1 MIHINLLPTNE
12 VEEASSRRK
21 EVLLAGG
28 LLTITLAAVLSVYFF
43 QGTRLNAVAAKLS
56 RTENE
61 MVAIRKQNQD
71 LEKMEQQKK
80 EIEGKIRVV
89 RLLTSPARRAASVH
103 ILDDLSDSAPQML
116 WLTDFTEVKGAAKIN
131 GRSVDNQTIAAFA
144 RKLSNSRYFKKV
156 EIRET
161 VQEKPIANLRKP
173 PAGGKGSALDNLPI
187 PVTRFLV
194 ETSIDYLPGVEKEEP
209 QEDAKA
215 KGEKVQKEA
224 ENKGN
229 KNAPEKGK

>member
-12 VEEASSRRK
+12 IEGASSRRK

-28 LLTITLAAVLSVYFF
+28 LLTLTLVAVLSVYFF
-43 QGTRLNAVAAKLS
+43 QGTHLNAVTTKLN
-56 RTENE
+56 RTEKE
-61 MVAIRKQNQD
+61 IVEIRKQNQD
-71 LEKMEQQKK
+71 FEKMEQQKK
-80 EIEGKIRVV
+80 ESEGKIRVV

-116 WLTDFTEVKGAAKIN
+116 WLTEFTETKGAAKIN
-131 GRSVDNQTIAAFA
+131 GKSVDNQTIAAFA

-161 VQEKPIANLRKP
+161 VQEKPLSNPRKP

-194 ETSIDYLPGVEKEEP
+194 EASLDYLPGVEKEEP

-224 ENKGN
+224 ENKSN
-229 KNAPEKGK
+229 KKAPEKEK